1 MKKIKIL
8 FTAFDRAGI
17 WLHRIQ
23 NPALSLEKNFS
34 DEFEVEI
41 NQNVDFNDFEYL
53 KQFDIIQSHRQFG
66 NYEQNE
72 VFFKFCKENNI
83 ITVLD
88 IDDYPILHHTHPLYI
103 QAKNERIAEKTFNT
117 ISKCDGITTT
127 TEYFKSILEKYNKN
141 VQDLENGIDPEI
153 SSQFKYRREDSDKLR
168 IGWVGGSSH
177 MADIE
182 KLKDLF
188 QIVSSNP
195 SMSEKCTYSLHGYD
209 LRGSQNM
216 MQLNDELIK
225 EYMNRGGIANNLLV
239 EFSKCNGNIDKLT
252 LPNDLKEK
260 YRHSFIVTT
269 ARPIGKEETVWYMYE
284 KIFTDNYKLITDKK
298 YLEFLKLY
306 ENTPYQGEENQP
318 YRRFFTKP
326 VNSYATHYDFIDVS
340 IVPLVN
346 DSEFNRCKS
355 ALKISEAV
363 AKKCALIVSDHPI
376 YTKHIKHEVNGLIAK
391 DNRDY
396 TKLVKRLIN
405 NPSLVDDLKNKLQE
419 DLGETFSLTNITTK
433 RAEFYRNLYNQ
444 KNKNVEKTLT
454 VLN

>member
-1 MKKIKIL
+1 MTKKIKIL
-8 FTAFDRAGI
+8 FTAFDRVGI

-23 NPALSLEKNFS
+23 NPALSLEKNYS
-34 DEFEVEI
+34 DIFDVEI
-41 NQNVDFNDFEYL
+41 NQNVNFNDYEYL

-72 VFFKFCKENNI
+72 SFFKFCKENKI

-103 QAKNERIAEKTFNT
+103 QAKNERVAEKTFDT

-127 TEYFKSILEKYNKN
+127 TEYFKDILKKYNKN
-141 VQDLENGIDPEI
+141 VQDFENGLDSDI
-153 SSQFKYRREDSDKLR
+153 SSQFKYKRKDSDKLR

-188 QIVSSNP
+188 QVVSSNP
-195 SMSEKCTYSLHGYD
+195 SMYEKVTYSLHGYD

-216 MQLNDELIK
+216 IQLNEELLK
-225 EYMNRGGIANNLLV
+225 EFAQRNGSISVLFN
-239 EFSKCNGNIDKLT
+239 EFSKCNGDINKLS
-252 LPNDLKEK
+252 LPNDLKIK
-260 YRHSFIVTT
+260 YKDNFIVTN
-269 ARPIGKEETVWYMYE
+269 ARPIKKDETVWYFYE
-284 KIFTDNYKLITDKK
+284 KIFTDSYKLIKDEK

-306 ENTPYQGEENQP
+306 ENTPYENEENQP

-326 VNSYATHYDFIDVS
+326 INSYATHYDYIDVS

-376 YTKHIKHEVNGLIAK
+376 YTKHIKHEINGLIAK

-405 NPSLVDDLKNKLQE
+405 NPNLVDDLKNNLQE
-419 DLGETFSLTNITTK
+419 TLSDTFNLTNITHK
-433 RAEFYRNLYNQ
+433 RAEYYQYLYNSVH
-444 KNKNVEKTLT
+444 KNEP
-454 VLN
+454 VLL

>member
-34 DEFEVEI
+34 DDFEVEI

-72 VFFKFCKENNI
+72 TFFKFCKENNI

-88 IDDYPILHHTHPLYI
+88 IDDYPILHHSHPLYI
-103 QAKNERIAEKTFNT
+103 QAKNERIAEKTFDT

-127 TEYFKSILEKYNKN
+127 TEYFKNILQKYNKN
-141 VQDLENGIDPEI
+141 VQDFENGIDPEI
-153 SSQFKYRREDSDKLR
+153 STQFKFRRKDSDRLR
-168 IGWVGGSSH
+168 FGWVGGSSH

-188 QIVSSNP
+188 QVVSSTP
-195 SMSEKCTYSLHGYD
+195 SMYDKVTYSLHGYD
-209 LRGSQNM
+209 LRGSQNSL
-216 MQLNDELIK
+216 QLNEEMVR
-225 EYMNRGGIANNLLV
+225 EYAQRGGLINTLIQ
-239 EFSKCNGNIDKLT
+239 EFSKCNGDINKLS

-260 YRHSFIVTT
+260 YKHNFIITT
-269 ARPIGKEETVWYMYE
+269 SKPIGKEETVWYAYE
-284 KIFTDNYKLITDKK
+284 KIFTDNYKLIRDEK

-306 ENTPYQGEENQP
+306 ENLPYSNEEEQP

-326 VNSYATHYDFIDVS
+326 INSYGTHYDTLDVS

-376 YTKHIKHEVNGLIAK
+376 YTKYIKHEVNGLIAK

-405 NPSLVDDLKNKLQE
+405 NPNMVEDYQNKLIE
-419 DLGETFSLTNITTK
+419 DLGETFSLTNITAK
-433 RAEFYRNLYNQ
+433 RAEFYKELYNQ
-444 KNKNVEKTLT
+444 KIKQTSSLT